1 MNAFDRI
8 IGYSSIKKELR
19 QISDTLKNPSA
30 YEKLGVTAPRGL
42 LLYGVPGVGKSL
54 MASAVVEDS
63 GLRAFV
69 LRKDL
74 PNGDFV
80 KEIKS
85 VFKKAAENA
94 PAVIYLDDMDKF
106 ANGDE
111 RHPDA
116 EEYVTVQ
123 SCIDEV
129 KNEAVFVLATANNIR
144 RLPDSL
150 LRAGRIDRRIKVEP
164 PRGRDAEEIIA
175 HYIKR
180 RKFADDVDVKSVAHI
195 MDGRSCAELE
205 TLINEAGLYAG
216 YEKAEKITMDH
227 FMAAYLRTVM
237 NSPAVG
243 EDVGADL
250 SDADENY
257 RRVVYHEAGH
267 AVVSEVLC
275 PGSITLINV
284 RGNGSDCGGFTDYF
298 GDGSASYLYREKL
311 RIIGTLGGI
320 AATEQKFGLSNTG
333 GSRDL
338 DTAFN
343 SVRDLV
349 VNDCICG
356 FHLHSNEY
364 GDSERLQSE
373 QEQVISSEVE
383 RYFRKAKEILS
394 LNSEF
399 LEELAAALAK
409 KTLLS
414 AVDVKKIRER
424 CEIVSVAI

>member
-1 MNAFDRI
+1 
-8 IGYSSIKKELR
+8 
-19 QISDTLKNPSA
+19 
-30 YEKLGVTAPRGL
+30 
-42 LLYGVPGVGKSL
+42 
-54 MASAVVEDS
+54 
-63 GLRAFV
+63 
-69 LRKDL
+69 
-74 PNGDFV
+74 
-80 KEIKS
+80 
-85 VFKKAAENA
+85 
-94 PAVIYLDDMDKF
+94 
-106 ANGDE
+106 
-111 RHPDA
+111 
-116 EEYVTVQ
+116 
-123 SCIDEV
+123 
-129 KNEAVFVLATANNIR
+129 
-144 RLPDSL
+144 
-150 LRAGRIDRRIKVEP
+150 
-164 PRGRDAEEIIA
+164 
-175 HYIKR
+175 
-180 RKFADDVDVKSVAHI
+180 
-195 MDGRSCAELE
+195 
-205 TLINEAGLYAG
+205 
-216 YEKAEKITMDH
+216 
-227 FMAAYLRTVM
+227 MAAYLRTVM

-257 RRVVYHEAGH
+257 RRVGYHEAGH

-424 CEIVSVAI
+424 RDIKRWNDFAALAGSNFVCMLRKNPYGAKILSPSFGSAFVFYPEASDKQAASALLFDLNPIDLAGE